1 MPAGV
6 ADGCAWYQPS
16 MPSDPTVTDNPARSR
31 YEIHVDG
38 RRAGLARYRDGEDGV
53 LIFDHTEVDDA
64 YEGQGLGGR
73 LARGAL
79 DDVRARGL
87 KVVAECPFIRR
98 WIHEHDDY
106 QDLLAA

>member
-1 MPAGV
+1 
-6 ADGCAWYQPS
+6 
-16 MPSDPTVTDNPARSR
+16 MPSEPTVTDNPAASR
-31 YEIHVDG
+31 YEIHVEG
-38 RRAGLARYRDGEDGV
+38 SRAGLAHYRDGGDGTLV
-53 LIFDHTEVDDA
+53 FDHTEVDDA

-106 QDLLAA
+106 RDLLAA

>member
-1 MPAGV
+1 
-6 ADGCAWYQPS
+6 
-16 MPSDPTVTDNPARSR
+16 MPSEPTVTDNPARSR
-31 YEIHVDG
+31 YELHVDG
-38 RRAGLARYRDGEDGV
+38 RRAGLARYRDGGGDGV
-53 LIFDHTEVDDA
+53 VTFDHTEVDDA

-87 KVVAECPFIRR
+87 RVVAECPFIRR
-98 WIHEHDDY
+98 WIDEHEEY

>member
-1 MPAGV
+1 
-6 ADGCAWYQPS
+6 
-16 MPSDPTVTDNPARSR
+16 MPSEPTVTDNPALSR

-38 RRAGLARYRDGEDGV
+38 RRAGLARYRDGGEDGV

-98 WIHEHDDY
+98 WIAEHDDY

>member
-1 MPAGV
+1 MV
-6 ADGCAWYQPS
+6 D
-16 MPSDPTVTDNPARSR
+16 VVHNPDESR

-38 RRAGLARYRDGEDGV
+38 ERAGHAHYRTTPEALV
-53 LIFDHTEVDDA
+53 FDHTEIDDA

-87 KVVAECPFIRR
+87 KVIATCPFIKG
-98 WIHEHDDY
+98 WIAKHDDY
-106 QDLLAA
+106 QDLLA

>member
-1 MPAGV
+1 MA
-6 ADGCAWYQPS
+6 
-16 MPSDPTVTDNPARSR
+16 SDPTITDNPAKSR

-38 RRAGLARYRDGEDGV
+38 RRAGLARYRGGDEDGV
-53 LIFDHTEVDDA
+53 LVFDHTEVDDA

-73 LARGAL
+73 LAQGAL

-98 WIHEHDDY
+98 WISEHDDY
-106 QDLLAA
+106 QDLLAS